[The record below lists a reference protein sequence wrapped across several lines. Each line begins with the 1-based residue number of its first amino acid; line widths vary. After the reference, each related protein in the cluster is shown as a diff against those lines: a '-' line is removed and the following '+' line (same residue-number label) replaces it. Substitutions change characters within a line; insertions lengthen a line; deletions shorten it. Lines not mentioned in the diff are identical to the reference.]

1 MRRAAPGNSRKR
13 IKEIFKEE
21 LGIEL
26 TDSAY
31 VYLKRKTGAKQGTRN
46 RDYSNQ
52 ERTWD
57 GGRNRKLTEEQ
68 LDFCRERVG
77 TMKYGEMLEAFK
89 EKYGPHV
96 IENVVTFK
104 SYMNRYGIYATLRA
118 NKDAEKQRWFEEHAK
133 GLSTVQLTELAN
145 RELGLDLTVR
155 QVHSYKKNHHIR
167 SGTRSIGPTEKKF
180 TPEIIEYIR
189 SIAKGKERAVIAQ
202 MVREKF
208 GERFNVGSIV
218 ALMKRKGITNGL
230 DTRFQPGHIV
240 CGSPFKK
247 GEHFHA
253 ATEFKNGHIPYN
265 KLELGAIVRRTDD
278 TMWIKVAEG
287 MGVKN
292 YNQLSHY
299 VWERAN
305 GPIPEGSCIT
315 FKDGNTL
322 NCELDNLMLTTK
334 SERFMMSRFG
344 IQQRG
349 VPESADAAQMHAK
362 LVIEIAKKE
371 KEYAE
376 MLKVREAGAVPAD
389 G

>member
-1 MRRAAPGNSRKR
+1 MLRAAPGNSRKR

-31 VYLKRKTGAKQGTRN
+31 VYLKRKTGAKQGTRK

-57 GGRNRKLTEEQ
+57 GGRSRKLTEEQ

-104 SYMNRYGIYATLRA
+104 SYMNRYGIYATVRA

-145 RELGLDLTVR
+145 RELGLDLTVK

-230 DTRFQPGHIV
+230 DTRFQPGHIA

-265 KLELGAIVRRTDD
+265 KLEIGAVVRRTDD
-278 TMWIKVAEG
+278 SLWIKVAEG
-287 MGVKN
+287 KGTYN
-292 YNQLSHY
+292 YKQLSHY
-299 VWERAN
+299 VWEQAN

-322 NCELDNLMLTTK
+322 NCDLDNLMLTTK

-344 IQQRG
+344 IQKRG
-349 VPESADAAQMHAK
+349 VPESAEAARLHAK
-362 LVIEIAKKE
+362 LVMELTKKE

-389 G
+389 E